1 MHTLVDKI
9 VKDKDG
15 KELHYM
21 EIVGDS
27 SEKDDLPTENVM
39 DTSNFMASDTA
50 GVWFFNEKT
59 QRWIEA

>member
-1 MHTLVDKI
+1 MHTLVDNI
-9 VKDKDG
+9 VKDKNG
-15 KELHYM
+15 NELHYI
-21 EIVGDS
+21 EAVGDS
-27 SEKDDLPTENVM
+27 TEVKNLPTENII